1 MAYTDGL
8 KIGYAGI
15 MVSITKQYEIWG
27 LPIWD
32 LTPRKSV
39 NFMAMALMILEG
51 FGHFDDGTCILNE
64 SLSINPCGNLRFMII
79 DQVDDFRT
87 FSDMRIM
94 KNLGLCISI
103 ISTSTVRNYPQ
114 KKKHTSDSSS
124 DFSGPSR

>member
-32 LTPRKSV
+32 LTPPKSV

-64 SLSINPCGNLRFMII
+64 SLS
-79 DQVDDFRT
+79 
-87 FSDMRIM
+87 
-94 KNLGLCISI
+94 
-103 ISTSTVRNYPQ
+103 Q